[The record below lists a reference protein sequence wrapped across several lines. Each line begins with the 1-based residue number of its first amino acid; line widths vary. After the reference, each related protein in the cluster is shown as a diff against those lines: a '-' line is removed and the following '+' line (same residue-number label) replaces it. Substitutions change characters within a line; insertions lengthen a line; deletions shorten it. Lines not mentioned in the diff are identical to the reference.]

1 MNRVKIIPNKLKGT
15 INIPP
20 SKSLAHRAVIAAALC
35 SGESEVSNLI
45 YSKDITAT
53 LKGMENLGAKT
64 KINSSSAIIKG
75 EGGVISKRKVFDCE
89 ESGSTIRF
97 LIPLSLAVENDVKF
111 IGKGKLVSRPQDVY
125 YKIFDEKEVAYS
137 TTEGELPLRIKGK
150 LSPGRYNVK
159 GNISSQF
166 ITGLLFT
173 LPLLDGDSVINITT
187 DLESIGYVDL
197 TLDIL
202 QKFGVEIIN
211 NDYKSFE
218 IKGNQKYKSV
228 DYRVEGD
235 FSQAAFWL
243 TAGIIGTEIQ
253 CSDINLQS
261 LQGDKAII
269 DIIREMNG
277 HIEEVN
283 GSLVVKPS
291 KTKGTVIDVSQ
302 CPDLVPI
309 LAVLASLSEGKT
321 EIINA
326 ERLRI
331 KESDRLKAITTELKK
346 LGADINEVGEGLVIN
361 GKESL
366 QGGQVESWNDHRIAM
381 ALAIASIRCKDEVII
396 DGSKAVEK
404 SYPNFWQDFEKLG
417 GNIVEWSL
425 GK

>member
-20 SKSLAHRAVIAAALC
+20 SKSLAHRAVIAAALSDGKC
-35 SGESEVSNLI
+35 EISNLV

-53 LKGMENLGAKT
+53 LKGMENLGART
-64 KINSSSAIIKG
+64 KINVDSVNFEGNGKII
-75 EGGVISKRKVFDCE
+75 RKEKLFDCE

-97 LIPLSLAVENDVKF
+97 LIPLSLAIENEVEF
-111 IGKGKLVSRPQDVY
+111 IGKGKLGSRPQGVY
-125 YKIFDEKEVAYS
+125 YKIFEEKNVEYS
-137 TTEGELPLRIKGK
+137 TVDGHLPLKIKGQ
-150 LSPGRYNVK
+150 LPSGSYNVE

-166 ITGLLFT
+166 ITGLLYT

-187 DLESIGYVDL
+187 ELESIGYVDL

-202 QKFGVEIIN
+202 KKYGIEVIN
-211 NDYKSFE
+211 NDYKSFV
-218 IKGNQKYKSV
+218 IKGNQKYKAV

-235 FSQAAFWL
+235 FSQSAFWF
-243 TAGIIGTEIQ
+243 TAGLIGSEIE
-253 CSDINLQS
+253 CNDLNSDS
-261 LQGDKAII
+261 LQGDKAIL
-269 DIIREMNG
+269 DIIGNMNG
-277 HIEEVN
+277 NIEKVN
-283 GSLVVKPS
+283 ESFIVKPS
-291 KTKGTVIDVSQ
+291 KTKGAVIDVSQ

-309 LAVLASLSEGKT
+309 LAVLASLSEGRT

-326 ERLRI
+326 ARLRI

-346 LGADINEVGEGLVIN
+346 LGADIEEVGDGLVIN

-366 QGGQVESWNDHRIAM
+366 QGGTVESWNDHRIAM
-381 ALAIASIRCKDEVII
+381 ALAIASIRCEKEVII
-396 DGSKAVEK
+396 EGSKAVEK

-425 GK
+425 GE

>member
-15 INIPP
+15 ISIPP

-35 SGESEVSNLI
+35 SGKSEISNLI

-64 KINSSSAIIKG
+64 EISESSAIIEG
-75 EGGVISKRKVFDCE
+75 QGGVISKGKVFDCE

-97 LIPLSLAVENDVKF
+97 LIPLSLAVENDVEF
-111 IGKGKLVSRPQDVY
+111 IGKGKLGSRPQDVY
-125 YKIFDEKEVAYS
+125 YKIFDEKEISYKTV
-137 TTEGELPLRIKGK
+137 EGNLPLKIKGK
-150 LSPGRYNVK
+150 LSPGSYKVK

-202 QKFGVEIIN
+202 QKFGIEIIN
-211 NDYKSFE
+211 NDYKSFK
-218 IKGNQKYKSV
+218 IKGNQRYKAV

-243 TAGIIGTEIQ
+243 TAGIIGSEFQ

-261 LQGDKAII
+261 LQGDKVII
-269 DIIREMNG
+269 DIIKEMNG
-277 HIEEVN
+277 QIEEVN

-326 ERLRI
+326 ERVRI

-346 LGADINEVGEGLVIN
+346 LGADINEVGDGLVIN
-361 GKESL
+361 GKGNL
-366 QGGQVESWNDHRIAM
+366 QGGIVDSWNDHRIAM

-396 DGSKAVEK
+396 EGSKAVEK